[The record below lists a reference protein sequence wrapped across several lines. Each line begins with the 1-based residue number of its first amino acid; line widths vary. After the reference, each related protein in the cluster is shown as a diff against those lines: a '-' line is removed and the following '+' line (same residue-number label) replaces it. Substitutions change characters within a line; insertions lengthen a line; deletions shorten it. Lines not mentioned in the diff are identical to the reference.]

1 MKYDQIYA
9 IAMQGMNVEK
19 LRVDVVANNIANQ
32 HSIQSTEGN
41 LFKATQV
48 VTTAKSF
55 TEFLDEKAEL
65 GGIDSIELVTQN
77 LPPNKVYQPDHP
89 SADTQG
95 YVTYPG
101 INTID
106 EMTTLLRASRAYEAN
121 VKIINAAHNLY
132 LQALSIGEER

>member
-1 MKYDQIYA
+1 MNYDQIYA
-9 IAMQGMNVEK
+9 IATQGMNAEK

-32 HSIQSTEGN
+32 HSLQSTDGN
-41 LFKATQV
+41 LFQAQQV
-48 VTTAKSF
+48 VTKAKPF
-55 TEFLDEKAEL
+55 AAFLEGNEEA
-65 GGIDSIELVTQN
+65 GIDSIELVSEN
-77 LPPNKVYQPDHP
+77 LPPNKVYQPAHP
-89 SADTQG
+89 SADKQG

-121 VKIINAAHNLY
+121 VKIINTAHSLY